1 MSSSFATP
9 WTGSSAHGISQAR
22 VLKWIFQYSL
32 NGNSKDSMSLLP
44 VTVETVD
51 YKWKIMFESYRK
63 TFFCLPPDLRVMKE
77 EI

>member
-1 MSSSFATP
+1 MDRLLCP
-9 WTGSSAHGISQAR
+9 WHFPGKNTEVDFS
-22 VLKWIFQYSL
+22 VFFKWKQQRFYVS
-32 NGNSKDSMSLLP
+32 LP